1 MSGLAVS
8 DRGRLAE
15 LEAVVERGL
24 STFVEVGEA
33 LMEIRDSRLY
43 RDSHLTFEA
52 YVAEQF
58 GLQRRRA
65 YDLIEASR
73 VHTMVSQI
81 CDTAPARESHAS
93 ELAPLLAEPDH
104 LREAWAEVVALH
116 PEPTAA
122 QVREVVERHRR
133 PGIPIQT
140 EEQRQA
146 AAEKQLR
153 WAATLNVLDG
163 LLHFDREAVA
173 VQARH
178 EAALLD
184 PLVAATRGESITP
197 ARLRRASAW
206 AALLADALEERTANA

>member
-1 MSGLAVS
+1 MTGLAVP
-8 DRGRLAE
+8 DQGRLAE
-15 LEAVVERGL
+15 LEEIVARGL
-24 STFVEVGEA
+24 STFIEVGNA
-33 LMEIRDSRLY
+33 LLEIRESKLY
-43 RDSHLTFEA
+43 EQTHITFETYCNEKWA
-52 YVAEQF
+52 MGRSYANK
-58 GLQRRRA
+58 
-65 YDLIEASR
+65 LILAAQVGTTVPIATER
-73 VHTMVSQI
+73 Q
-81 CDTAPARESHAS
+81 AR
-93 ELAPLLAEPDH
+93 ELAPLLDEPDH

-122 QVREVVERHRR
+122 QVREVVERHR
-133 PGIPIQT
+133 PFLPIQT

-173 VQARH
+173 AQARH

-206 AALLADALEERTANA
+206 ASLLADALEERTANV